1 MQGAGSGWSWWGSE
15 TVAGA
20 GRIAVLRKVRTYIR
34 LAPKK
39 ADLSVSLQAKLS
51 KHRTDPKQPAARN
64 AADARA
70 QIAVDV
76 ADK

>member
-1 MQGAGSGWSWWGSE
+1 MGKRGFGRLAASLMQGAGSGWSWWGSE

-39 ADLSVSLQAKLS
+39 ADLSVSLQA
-51 KHRTDPKQPAARN
+51 RYATA
-64 AADARA
+64 
-70 QIAVDV
+70 IAIC
-76 ADK
+76 ASR